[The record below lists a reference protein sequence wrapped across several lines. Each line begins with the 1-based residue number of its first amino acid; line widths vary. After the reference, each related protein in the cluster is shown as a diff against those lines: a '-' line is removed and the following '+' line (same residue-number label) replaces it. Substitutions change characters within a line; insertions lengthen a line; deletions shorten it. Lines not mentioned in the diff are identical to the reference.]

1 MSPLRN
7 FLVASCFMI
16 ATAGSA
22 IGGPVMDEIRKDDR
36 LVCLVN
42 TNSPAFSVP
51 DSEGVYRGFNTDFC
65 RMAAAAILGDAG
77 KADIRGIGFSDSM
90 KTIVAKGAHMASR
103 SITNTGTRDA
113 NPGMRFVVTTFFD
126 GQGFMVPRSLGVT
139 SAKELSGATV
149 CAEEGSTTLLN
160 IADWFSDR
168 GIQYRVE
175 NIADK
180 TARLQAFFSG
190 KCDVL
195 ASDRTAL
202 NSDRLL
208 ADDPEA
214 YVILPEVISNEPLTL
229 LSQPDAE
236 LEKALYWSFQ
246 VMLNAEALKVSSGN
260 VDNVVADLA
269 DQPKSVQRLFGQDSA
284 AGEMASQIGL
294 PAEWSYNIIKQVGNY
309 GEVYDRSLGTED
321 YGLERAGTANALF
334 SQGGLMYPLPIR

>member
-7 FLVASCFMI
+7 LLVASCMM
-16 ATAGSA
+16 TAFVA
-22 IGGPVMDEIRKDDR
+22 PAMGGPVLDDIRTTDR

-51 DSEGVYRGFNTDFC
+51 DSEGVYRGFNADFC
-65 RMAAAAILGDAG
+65 RMAAASILGDAG

-103 SITNTGTRDA
+103 SITRTGTRDA
-113 NPGMRFVVTTFFD
+113 NPGMRFVVTTFYD
-126 GQGFMVPRSLGVT
+126 GQGFMVPRSLGVK
-139 SAKELSGATV
+139 SAKELNGATV

-168 GIQYRVE
+168 GIKYRVE
-175 NIADK
+175 NISDK

-208 ADDPEA
+208 ADDPNA

-229 LSQPDAE
+229 LSQPDEE
-236 LEKALYWSFQ
+236 LEKALYWAFQ
-246 VMLNAEALKVSSGN
+246 VMLNAEAMKVTSEN
-260 VDNVVADLA
+260 IDEVVADLA
-269 DQPKSVQRLFGQDSA
+269 NQPKSVQRLFGKDSA

-309 GEVYDRSLGTED
+309 GEVYDRNLGTAA
-321 YGLERAGTANALF
+321 YGLERSNTANALF
-334 SQGGLMYPLPIR
+334 SDGGLMYPQPIR